1 MATVRATTVVDQ
13 NTATLAGVQVDTAV
27 YVGTGTAA
35 APSGVIPYKVGVNAP
50 VYVIAGIQTAAV
62 VDVVLDTNNAYAGA
76 SADFRFG
83 TAMTGTS
90 TIRLRNATT
99 AGTILAITTAGQSP
113 GSEHNLLATFDGT
126 AWQ

>member
-1 MATVRATTVVDQ
+1 MTTVRATTVVDQ
-13 NTATLAGVQVDTAV
+13 NAATLVGVEVDTAI

-35 APSGVIPYKVGVNAP
+35 APSGVIPYKWGKNAP
-50 VYVIAGIQTAAV
+50 VYVIAGVQTAAI
-62 VDVVLDTNNAYAGA
+62 VDVVLDVNNAYAGVT
-76 SADFRFG
+76 ADFRFS